1 MTLPS
6 GRNFVLSRQTNE
18 GTLSAVI
25 TSIGAGL
32 RSLKVGE
39 VEMIQDYAT
48 EAATPLCAGVVMA
61 PWTNRLD
68 AGRWT
73 YQDKVREFKINI
85 PEQNNAN
92 HGMLLETDYEVLA
105 QGEDSITLGA
115 KIAAT
120 EFYPF
125 EVQTSVTYELCDNG
139 ITVTHSAENF
149 SKDPAPYAV
158 GSHPYFKFSLAN
170 TDDLFLKLAASTV
183 TLVDDRQIP
192 IGELPTA
199 NSKYDLRAG
208 RRVADLDLDENFT
221 DLEFDEAGKAHTY
234 LLTAEGKGLDIWQDS
249 HFKNVVL
256 FTPDFFP
263 SADGPVW
270 AVAIEPSTTAPNAF
284 NTLEDL
290 QWLNA
295 GQVFTARW
303 GVVFTL

>member
-6 GRNFVLSRQTNE
+6 GRNFVLSRQTSE
-18 GTLSAVI
+18 GALSAVI

-32 RSLKVGE
+32 RSLKIGD
-39 VEMIQDYAT
+39 VELIQDYAT
-48 EAATPLCAGVVMA
+48 EAPTPLCAGVVMA

-68 AGRWT
+68 GGRWT
-73 YQDKVREFKINI
+73 YQGEVREFKINI

-92 HGMLLETDYEVLA
+92 HGMLLEADYEVLA
-105 QGEDSITLGA
+105 QGSHSITLGA

-120 EFYPF
+120 DFYPF
-125 EVQTSVTYELCDNG
+125 DLQTSVTYDLTESG
-139 ITVTHSAENF
+139 ITVTHGAENF

-158 GSHPYFKFSLAN
+158 GSHPYFKFSVAN
-170 TDDLFLKLAASTV
+170 TDDLFLKSEAATV
-183 TLVDDRQIP
+183 TLVDERQIP

-199 NSKYDLRAG
+199 NSKYDLRSG

-221 DLEFDEAGKAHTY
+221 DLKFDENGNAHTY
-234 LLTAEGKGLDIWQDS
+234 LLTAEGKGLDVWQDS
-249 HFKNVVL
+249 HFKHVVL

-263 SADGPVW
+263 SANGPVW
-270 AVAIEPSTTAPNAF
+270 AVAIEPSTAAPNAF

-290 QWLNA
+290 QWLTA

-303 GVVFTL
+303 GVDFTL

>member
-6 GRNFVLSRQTNE
+6 GRNFVLSRETSE

-39 VEMIQDYAT
+39 VEMIQDYAA
-48 EAATPLCAGVVMA
+48 EAATPLCAGVVMS

-68 AGRWT
+68 GGRWT
-73 YQDKVREFKINI
+73 YQDQVREFKINI

-105 QGEDSITLGA
+105 QGKDSITLGA
-115 KIAAT
+115 KIAST

-125 EVQTSVTYELCDNG
+125 EVQTSVSYELTENG

-149 SKDPAPYAV
+149 STDPAPYAV

-170 TDDLFLKLAASTV
+170 TDDLFLKLDAATV

-192 IGELPTA
+192 IGKLPTT

-221 DLEFDEAGKAHTY
+221 DLKFDQDGKAHTY
-234 LLTAEGKGLDIWQDS
+234 LRTIEGKGLDIWQDS
-249 HFKNVVL
+249 HFRHVVL

-270 AVAIEPSTTAPNAF
+270 AVAIEPSTAAPNAF

-290 QWLNA
+290 QWLET

-303 GVVFTL
+303 GVDFSL